1 MHKRNMNW
9 TNGLAKLAIGKF
21 AGNMRGPLRP

>member
-1 MHKRNMNW
+1 MNW

-21 AGNMRGPLRP
+21 AGNMRGPLRL

>member
-1 MHKRNMNW
+1 MNW